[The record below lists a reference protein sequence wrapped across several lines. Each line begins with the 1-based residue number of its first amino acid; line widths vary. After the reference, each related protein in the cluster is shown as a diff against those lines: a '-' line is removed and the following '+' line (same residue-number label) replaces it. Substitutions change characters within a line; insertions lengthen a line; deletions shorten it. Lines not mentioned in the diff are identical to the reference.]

1 MRRWW
6 QIRTATNR
14 RPWGVRPGGGTD
26 RGEYELFDRARQG
39 RRLGFAMTARSIA
52 LLDVAHQR
60 ADAIY
65 EKILGVRCAFWTRIA
80 YVTVT
85 GTGKGASY
93 ALMVADSDGYN
104 PQTVVRSP
112 EPLLSPSWSPD
123 GRKLAYVSFEK
134 GNSSIYIDRKSVV
147 EGRSVSGSVDLG

>member
-1 MRRWW
+1 
-6 QIRTATNR
+6 
-14 RPWGVRPGGGTD
+14 
-26 RGEYELFDRARQG
+26 
-39 RRLGFAMTARSIA
+39 MTARSSA
-52 LLDVAHQR
+52 MRDVAHQM

-65 EKILGVRCAFWTRIA
+65 EKILGVRGAFWTRIA

-123 GRKLAYVSFEK
+123 GRKLAY
-134 GNSSIYIDRKSVV
+134 
-147 EGRSVSGSVDLG
+147 RSEEHTSELQSLMRLSYAV